1 MVVDT
6 DKTGK
11 LILQKGELK
20 RKVTIAPMNQIR
32 GNPPSERVVRA
43 AKDLVGSD
51 KVHTALSLIDYDPI
65 YQTVME
71 YVFGTKLICFDL
83 DSAKSVAFHPQ
94 VMTTTITIDGDQ
106 FDPEGTLSG
115 GARGERASFL
125 TRISELKHT
134 KEELA
139 AREKEILIVN
149 SDLKK
154 EKDVSIHYT
163 RLKNDYDL
171 KTNQLNLA
179 KLNLE
184 QNAHHQK
191 LEKLNNLNDE
201 IKNQKEESENSK
213 SELENLKLKLQ
224 DLENR
229 AQNNSDI
236 EKEKENGQKK
246 INEAKANLEK
256 KQISSSQLQDDY
268 KSINM
273 DIDVLKKEMQSYSE
287 ELNKLEENLNSLNEQ
302 IDSKSEKIEKLKN
315 EEDNIIGKLNE
326 RKEIIKEKN
335 REIDAKN
342 KECDR
347 LEKEKNSIELK
358 LKELTHKKSDLKEHL
373 KSYEETLDVLM
384 RENSWIEEE
393 KKLFGQV
400 NSIYDFSKQ
409 NIKEVNHRLHELK
422 NRKEKLSKQVDMRA
436 MGMLAKKEE
445 EYEELTKKRQIVL
458 RDRATLE
465 TTIEDLEK
473 IKTEVLIKAFESI
486 NKDLGNIFKTLLPG
500 AFAKLEWVNRNSLLD
515 GVEFKVAFGDVWK
528 ESLTELSGGQRS
540 LVALSLILSL
550 LLYNPAPLYIL
561 DEVDAALDTSHTQNI
576 GLMIKK
582 YFKKSQVR

>member
-1 MVVDT
+1 
-6 DKTGK
+6 
-11 LILQKGELK
+11 
-20 RKVTIAPMNQIR
+20 MNQIR
-32 GNPPSERVVRA
+32 GHPPSDRVVRT

-51 KVHTALSLIDYDPI
+51 KVHTALSLIEYDPV

-115 GARGERASFL
+115 GARGERANFL
-125 TRISELKHT
+125 ARIKELGQA

-139 AREKEILIVN
+139 AREQDIIKIN
-149 SDLKK
+149 ADLKK
-154 EKDVSIHYT
+154 EKEISIQYT

-171 KTNQLNLA
+171 KANQLNLA

-184 QNAHHQK
+184 QTTHHQK
-191 LEKLNNLNDE
+191 LEKLNNLNEE
-201 IKNQKEESENSK
+201 IKTQEEEKEKSK
-213 SELENLKLKLQ
+213 IELENLKVKLV
-224 DLENR
+224 DLEQRVKNG
-229 AQNNSDI
+229 NDI
-236 EKEKENGQKK
+236 EKDKQDAQKK
-246 INEAKANLEK
+246 INEAKANLES
-256 KQISSSQLQDDY
+256 KQISSSQLQQDY

-273 DIDVLKKEMQSYSE
+273 DIDVLKKEIQSYAE
-287 ELNKLEENLNSLNEQ
+287 ELEKLEENLKIINEQ
-302 IDSKSEKIEKLKN
+302 INSKTEQIEEFKE
-315 EEDNIIGKLNE
+315 EEDIIIGKLNQ
-326 RKEIIKEKN
+326 RKEVIKEKN
-335 REIDAKN
+335 REIDSMN

-347 LEKEKNSIELK
+347 LEKEKNSAELK
-358 LKELTHKKSDLKEHL
+358 LKELAHKKSDFKDHL
-373 KSYEETLDVLM
+373 ETYVHTLDVLM

-393 KKLFGQV
+393 KKLFGQA
-400 NSIYDFSKQ
+400 NSIYDFTKQ

-473 IKTEVLIKAFESI
+473 IKTEVLIKAFDSI

-500 AFAKLEWVNRNSLLD
+500 AFAKLEWVNRHSLLD

-582 YFKKSQVR
+582 YFKKSQVNNWLNLTFTQIIILNFLLIRIF